1 MPQSR
6 ARRTVAQGL
15 MEMTLFV
22 RLICFVDTLGVGGQ
36 NYYRR
41 EGYQKNNVWMADCSL
56 DSCAQ

>member
-15 MEMTLFV
+15 MTLLV

-36 NYYRR
+36 NYYCTAERDTK
-41 EGYQKNNVWMADCSL
+41 KNNVWMADCSL